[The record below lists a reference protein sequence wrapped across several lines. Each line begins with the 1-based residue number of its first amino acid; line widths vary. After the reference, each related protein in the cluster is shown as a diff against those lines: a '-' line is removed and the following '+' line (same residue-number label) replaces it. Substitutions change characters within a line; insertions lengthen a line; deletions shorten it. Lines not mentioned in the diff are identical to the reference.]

1 MEYQKRD
8 FEFKLGK
15 LGVVLFT
22 LGISC
27 LLLVSFIFGVMVGLN
42 IESAPEDIAKSISR
56 LIKQKIARAPE
67 GEVQKQE
74 EGQGEDAKKAP
85 KGEKDEFKLSYF
97 DTLTRKS
104 DAVKPSVELKDTREP
119 ALKAAEK
126 ASAEKASAAKGK
138 FILQVASLQDRTKA
152 EELRG
157 TLIQMG
163 YDPFVDVAEIPK
175 KGKWYRVKLKGFE
188 TREDARRVGAEIE
201 KKVKGLQCF
210 VAPQESG

>member
-27 LLLVSFIFGVMVGLN
+27 LLLASFIFGVMVGLN
-42 IESAPEDIAKSISR
+42 IESAPEDIAKSIPR
-56 LIKQKIARAPE
+56 LIKQKIARAPAE
-67 GEVQKQE
+67 EVPKPE
-74 EGQGEDAKKAP
+74 EGQGEDTRKAL

-97 DTLTRKS
+97 ETLTKKS
-104 DAVKPSVELKDTREP
+104 DTVKPSVELKETRPP
-119 ALKAAEK
+119 APKA
-126 ASAEKASAAKGK
+126 AEKASAAKGK

-163 YDPFVDVAEIPK
+163 YDPFVDVADIPN

-188 TREDARRVGAEIE
+188 TREDARRVAVEIE
-201 KKVKGLQCF
+201 RKVKGLQCL

>member
-1 MEYQKRD
+1 MEKRD
-8 FEFKLGK
+8 FELKLGK

-42 IESAPEDIAKSISR
+42 IESAPEDIALSIPR
-56 LIKQKIARAPE
+56 LIKQRIARAPE
-67 GEVQKQE
+67 GEPAKPE
-74 EGQGEDAKKAP
+74 EGQGEEARKTP

-97 DTLTRKS
+97 DTLTKKS
-104 DAVKPSVELKDTREP
+104 DAVKSPELKGTKEP
-119 ALKAAEK
+119 PPGAAGKAP
-126 ASAEKASAAKGK
+126 AAKGK
-138 FILQVASLQDRTKA
+138 FILQVASLQDRAKA

-163 YDPFVDVAEIPK
+163 YDPFVDMADLPG
-175 KGKWYRVKLKGFE
+175 KGKWYRVKLRGFE

-201 KKVKGLQCF
+201 RKIKGLQCL
-210 VAPQESG
+210 VSPQESG

>member
-1 MEYQKRD
+1 MDYHKRD
-8 FEFKLGK
+8 FELRLGK

-27 LLLVSFIFGVMVGLN
+27 LLLVSFIFGVMVGVN
-42 IESAPEDIAKSISR
+42 FESAPEDIVKSIPR

-67 GEVQKQE
+67 EEVQKQG
-74 EGQGEDAKKAP
+74 EGQGEDMKKAP

-97 DTLTRKS
+97 DTLTKKS
-104 DAVKPSVELKDTREP
+104 DAVKSPELKGTREP
-119 ALKAAEK
+119 APGSAGKAPAV
-126 ASAEKASAAKGK
+126 KGK
-138 FILQVASLQDRTKA
+138 FILQVASLQDRGKA

-163 YDPFVDVAEIPK
+163 YDPYVDVVDLPD

-201 KKVKGLQCF
+201 RKIKGLQCL
-210 VAPQESG
+210 VSPHESG

>member
-42 IESAPEDIAKSISR
+42 IESAPEDIAKSIPR
-56 LIKQKIARAPE
+56 LIKQKIARAPAE
-67 GEVQKQE
+67 EVQKQE
-74 EGQGEDAKKAP
+74 EGQGEDARQAL
-85 KGEKDEFKLSYF
+85 KGEKDEFKLSFF

-104 DAVKPSVELKDTREP
+104 DAVKPSVELKEAGAP
-119 ALKAAEK
+119 ASKA
-126 ASAEKASAAKGK
+126 AEKASAAKGK

-157 TLIQMG
+157 ALIQMG
-163 YDPFVDVAEIPK
+163 YDPFVDVADIPN

-188 TREDARRVGAEIE
+188 TREDARRVAAEIE
-201 KKVKGLQCF
+201 RKVKGLQCF
-210 VAPQESG
+210 VAPLESG

>member
-1 MEYQKRD
+1 MEKRD
-8 FEFKLGK
+8 FELKLGK

-42 IESAPEDIAKSISR
+42 IESAPEDIALSIPR
-56 LIKQKIARAPE
+56 LIKQRIARAPE
-67 GEVQKQE
+67 GEPAKQE
-74 EGQGEDAKKAP
+74 EGQREEARKTP

-97 DTLTRKS
+97 DTLTKKS
-104 DAVKPSVELKDTREP
+104 DAVKSPELKGTKEP
-119 ALKAAEK
+119 PPGAAGKAP
-126 ASAEKASAAKGK
+126 AAKGK
-138 FILQVASLQDRTKA
+138 FILQVASLQDRAKA

-163 YDPFVDVAEIPK
+163 YDPFVDMADLPG
-175 KGKWYRVKLKGFE
+175 KGKWYRVKLRGFE

-201 KKVKGLQCF
+201 RKIKGLQCL
-210 VAPQESG
+210 VSPQESG

>member
-1 MEYQKRD
+1 MDYQKRD
-8 FEFKLGK
+8 FELKLGK

-42 IESAPEDIAKSISR
+42 IESAPEDIALSIPR
-56 LIKQKIARAPE
+56 LIKQRIARAPE
-67 GEVQKQE
+67 GEPAKQE
-74 EGQGEDAKKAP
+74 EGQREEARKTP

-97 DTLTRKS
+97 DTLTKKS
-104 DAVKPSVELKDTREP
+104 DAVKSPELKGTKEP
-119 ALKAAEK
+119 PPGAAGKAP
-126 ASAEKASAAKGK
+126 AAKGK
-138 FILQVASLQDRTKA
+138 FILQVASLQDRAKA

-163 YDPFVDVAEIPK
+163 YDPFVDMADLPG
-175 KGKWYRVKLKGFE
+175 KGKWYRVKLRGFE

-201 KKVKGLQCF
+201 RKIKGLQCL
-210 VAPQESG
+210 VSPQESG

>member
-1 MEYQKRD
+1 MDYQKRD
-8 FEFKLGK
+8 FELKLGK

-42 IESAPEDIAKSISR
+42 IESAPEDIALSIPR
-56 LIKQKIARAPE
+56 LIKQRIARAPE
-67 GEVQKQE
+67 GEPAKPE
-74 EGQGEDAKKAP
+74 EGQGEEARKTP

-97 DTLTRKS
+97 DTLTKKS
-104 DAVKPSVELKDTREP
+104 DAVKSSVELKGAKEP
-119 ALKAAEK
+119 PPGAAGKAP
-126 ASAEKASAAKGK
+126 AAKGK
-138 FILQVASLQDRTKA
+138 FILQVASLQDRAKA

-163 YDPFVDVAEIPK
+163 YDPFVDMADLPG
-175 KGKWYRVKLKGFE
+175 KGKWYRVKLRGFE

-201 KKVKGLQCF
+201 RKIKGLQCL
-210 VAPQESG
+210 VSPQESG

>member
-1 MEYQKRD
+1 MDYQKRD

-27 LLLVSFIFGVMVGLN
+27 LLLVSFIFGIMVGVN
-42 IESAPEDIAKSISR
+42 IESAPEDIAKSIPR

-67 GEVQKQE
+67 EGVQKQE
-74 EGQGEDAKKAP
+74 EGQGEDGKKAP

-104 DAVKPSVELKDTREP
+104 DAVKSSGELKNTREP
-119 ALKAAEK
+119 APGA
-126 ASAEKASAAKGK
+126 AEKASAAKGK
-138 FILQVASLQDRTKA
+138 FILQVASLQDRGKA
-152 EELRG
+152 EELKG

-163 YDPFVDVAEIPK
+163 YDPFVDVADLPD
-175 KGKWYRVKLKGFE
+175 KGKWYRVKMKGFE

-201 KKVKGLQCF
+201 RKIKGLQCL
-210 VAPQESG
+210 VTPQESG

>member
-1 MEYQKRD
+1 MEKRD
-8 FEFKLGK
+8 FELKLGK

-42 IESAPEDIAKSISR
+42 IESAPEDIALSIPR
-56 LIKQKIARAPE
+56 LIKQRIARAPE
-67 GEVQKQE
+67 GEPAKQE
-74 EGQGEDAKKAP
+74 EGQGEEARKTP

-97 DTLTRKS
+97 DTLTKKS
-104 DAVKPSVELKDTREP
+104 DAVKSPELKGTKEP
-119 ALKAAEK
+119 PPGAAGKAP
-126 ASAEKASAAKGK
+126 AAKGK
-138 FILQVASLQDRTKA
+138 FILQVASLQDRAKA

-163 YDPFVDVAEIPK
+163 YDPFVDMADLPG
-175 KGKWYRVKLKGFE
+175 KGKWYRVKLRGFE

-201 KKVKGLQCF
+201 RKIKGLQCL
-210 VAPQESG
+210 VSPQESG